1 MFGVT
6 EEGFKIK
13 DFQSISNDIQG
24 RYRVRLQDNNYVL
37 DFNTP
42 EGIHSEAIAYELKEV
57 WENLLGLNNQMNI
70 DTATGVYLDYFGTL
84 LRTPRRTGSYATGQV
99 KIIGN
104 QNLAIPS
111 QTVIKYAEKEYVILN
126 NVVLD
131 TLETTGDYSKIAF
144 IQAMALGNEY
154 NISTDVE
161 FEFDYQGI
169 KKITSDTDITGGE
182 NSEPDSIYRPR
193 LKKQQTTKKTAIHEA
208 LYNGFMS
215 LENVKDCIILD
226 PETNPSTDP
235 GTIKIFID
243 GTPND
248 NIFETILDLKADGI
262 LTLKDDNAQSMEKE
276 LKRDS
281 FKRKII
287 YNLIKYNGF
296 RIKVEVKKVKNEDEK
311 DNRWTPLIK
320 QEVLKYINN
329 LKSGEGIS
337 YVKVYSE
344 ILGIDDLRE
353 ISLKMGTESSNVAEY
368 NFDKVFPIPIGQKFQ
383 INEDN
388 IEVLYV

>member
-13 DFQSISNDIQG
+13 DFQSIANDIQD
-24 RYRVRLQDNNYVL
+24 RYRVRLQDNSYIL

-42 EGIHSEAIAYELKEV
+42 EGIHSEAISYELKEV
-57 WENLLGLNNQMNI
+57 WEDLLLLSNQMNI
-70 DTATGVYLDYFGTL
+70 NTATGVYLDYFGTL
-84 LRTPRRTGSYATGQV
+84 LRTPRKPGQFATGQV

-144 IQAMALGNEY
+144 IQALGLGEEY
-154 NISTDVE
+154 NILTDVE
-161 FEFDYQGI
+161 FEFEYQGI
-169 KKITSDTDITGGE
+169 KKITNDTNIEGGE

-208 LYNGFMS
+208 LYNGLMS

-235 GTIKIFID
+235 GTIKVFID

-248 NIFETILDLKADGI
+248 NIFEIILDLKADGI
-262 LTLKDDNAQSMEKE
+262 LTLKDSNAQSMEKE

-296 RIKVEVKKVKNEDEK
+296 RIKVEVKKIKNEDEK

-320 QEVLKYINN
+320 QEILKYINN

-368 NFDKVFPIPIGQKFQ
+368 NFDKVFSIPIGQKFQ

>member
-1 MFGVT
+1 M
-6 EEGFKIK
+6 
-13 DFQSISNDIQG
+13 
-24 RYRVRLQDNNYVL
+24 QDNSYIL

-42 EGIHSEAIAYELKEV
+42 EGIHSEAISYELKEV
-57 WENLLGLNNQMNI
+57 WEDLLLLSNQMNI
-70 DTATGVYLDYFGTL
+70 NTATGVYLDYFGTL
-84 LRTPRRTGSYATGQV
+84 LRTPRKPGQFATGQV

-126 NVVLD
+126 NVILD
-131 TLETTGDYSKIAF
+131 TLETTGDYSKMAF
-144 IQAMALGNEY
+144 IQAINLGSEY

-169 KKITSDTDITGGE
+169 KKITNDTDITGGE

-208 LYNGFMS
+208 LYNGLMA

-235 GTIKIFID
+235 GTIKVFID

-262 LTLKDDNAQSMEKE
+262 LTLKDSNAQSMEKE

-311 DNRWTPLIK
+311 DNRWSPLIK
-320 QEVLKYINN
+320 QEILKYINN

-344 ILGIDDLRE
+344 VLGIDDLRE
-353 ISLKMGTESSNVAEY
+353 ISLKMGTENSNISEY

>member
-248 NIFETILDLKADGI
+248 NIFETILNLKADGI

-276 LKRDS
+276 LKMDS

>member
-13 DFQSISNDIQG
+13 DFQSIVNDIRD
-24 RYRVRLQDNNYVL
+24 RYRVRLQDNSYIL

-42 EGIHSEAIAYELKEV
+42 EGIHSEAISYELKEV
-57 WENLLGLNNQMNI
+57 WEDLLLLSNQMNI
-70 DTATGVYLDYFGTL
+70 NTATGVYLDYFGTL
-84 LRTPRRTGSYATGQV
+84 LRTPRKPGQFATGQV

-126 NVVLD
+126 NVILD
-131 TLETTGDYSKIAF
+131 TLETTGDYSKMAF
-144 IQAMALGNEY
+144 IQAINLGSEY

-169 KKITSDTDITGGE
+169 KKITNDTDITGGE

-208 LYNGFMS
+208 LYNGLMA

-235 GTIKIFID
+235 GTIKVFID

-262 LTLKDDNAQSMEKE
+262 LTLKDSNAQSMEKE

-311 DNRWTPLIK
+311 DNRWSPLIK
-320 QEVLKYINN
+320 QEILKYINN

-344 ILGIDDLRE
+344 VLGIDDLRE
-353 ISLKMGTESSNVAEY
+353 ISLKMGTENSNISEY

>member
-144 IQAMALGNEY
+144 IQAMALGSEY

-161 FEFDYQGI
+161 FEFEYQGI
-169 KKITSDTDITGGE
+169 KKITNDTDITGGE

-193 LKKQQTTKKTAIHEA
+193 LKKQQATKKTAIHEA
-208 LYNGFMS
+208 LYNGLMA

-235 GTIKIFID
+235 GTIKVFID

-262 LTLKDDNAQSMEKE
+262 LTLKDNNAQSMEKE

-320 QEVLKYINN
+320 QEILKYINN

-353 ISLKMGTESSNVAEY
+353 ISLKMGTENSNVAEY

>member
-144 IQAMALGNEY
+144 IQAMALGSEY

-161 FEFDYQGI
+161 FEFEYQGI
-169 KKITSDTDITGGE
+169 KKITNDTDITGGE

-193 LKKQQTTKKTAIHEA
+193 LKKQQATKKTAIHEA
-208 LYNGFMS
+208 LYNGLMA

-235 GTIKIFID
+235 GTIKVFID

-262 LTLKDDNAQSMEKE
+262 LTLKDNNAQSMEKE

-344 ILGIDDLRE
+344 VLGIDDLRE

>member
-13 DFQSISNDIQG
+13 DFQSIANDIQD
-24 RYRVRLQDNNYVL
+24 RYRVRLQDNSYIL

-42 EGIHSEAIAYELKEV
+42 EGIHSEAISYELKEV
-57 WENLLGLNNQMNI
+57 WEELLLLSNQMNI
-70 DTATGVYLDYFGTL
+70 NTATGVYLDYFGTL
-84 LRTPRRTGSYATGQV
+84 LRTPRKPGQFATGQV

-144 IQAMALGNEY
+144 IRAINLGSEY

-262 LTLKDDNAQSMEKE
+262 LTLKDNNAQSMEKE

-320 QEVLKYINN
+320 QEILKYINN

>member
-84 LRTPRRTGSYATGQV
+84 LRTPRRTGRYATGQV

-144 IQAMALGNEY
+144 IQAINLGSEY

-208 LYNGFMS
+208 LYNGLMS

-235 GTIKIFID
+235 GTIKVFID

-248 NIFETILDLKADGI
+248 NIFEIILDLKADGI
-262 LTLKDDNAQSMEKE
+262 LTLKDSNAQSMEKE

-296 RIKVEVKKVKNEDEK
+296 RIKVEVKKIKNEDEK

-320 QEVLKYINN
+320 QEILKYINN

-368 NFDKVFPIPIGQKFQ
+368 NFDKVFSIPIGQKFQ

>member
-13 DFQSISNDIQG
+13 DFQSILNDIQG

-70 DTATGVYLDYFGTL
+70 DTANGVYLDYFGTL

-104 QNLAIPS
+104 LNLAIPS

-131 TLETTGDYSKIAF
+131 IPEITGEYSKTAF
-144 IQAMALGNEY
+144 IQAINIGSEY

-169 KKITSDTDITGGE
+169 KKITNDTDITGGE

-193 LKKQQTTKKTAIHEA
+193 LKKQQITKKTAIHEA
-208 LYNGFMS
+208 LHNGLMA

-226 PETNPSTDP
+226 PETNPSTEP
-235 GTIKIFID
+235 GTIKVFID

-262 LTLKDDNAQSMEKE
+262 LTLKDSNAQSMEKE

-320 QEVLKYINN
+320 QEILKYINN

-344 ILGIDDLRE
+344 VLGIDDLRE
-353 ISLKMGTESSNVAEY
+353 ISLKMGTENSNVAEY

>member
-144 IQAMALGNEY
+144 IQAMAIGNEY

-320 QEVLKYINN
+320 QEILKYINN

-353 ISLKMGTESSNVAEY
+353 ISLKMGPESSNVAEY

>member
-70 DTATGVYLDYFGTL
+70 DTATGVYLDFFGTL

-131 TLETTGDYSKIAF
+131 TLETTGDYSKVAF
-144 IQAMALGNEY
+144 IQAINLGNEY

-169 KKITSDTDITGGE
+169 KKITNDTDITGGE

-208 LYNGFMS
+208 LYNGLMS

-243 GTPND
+243 GTPNE
-248 NIFETILDLKADGI
+248 NIFNTILDLKADGV
-262 LTLKDDNAQSMEKE
+262 LTLKDSNAQSMEKE

-320 QEVLKYINN
+320 QEILKYINN

-353 ISLKMGTESSNVAEY
+353 ISLKMGTENSNVAEY

>member
-248 NIFETILDLKADGI
+248 NIFETILNLKADGI

>member
-154 NISTDVE
+154 NISADVE

-169 KKITSDTDITGGE
+169 KKITSDADIIGGE

-208 LYNGFMS
+208 LYNGLMS

-262 LTLKDDNAQSMEKE
+262 LTLKDSNAQSMEKE

-320 QEVLKYINN
+320 QEILKYINN

>member
-144 IQAMALGNEY
+144 IQAINLGSEY
-154 NISTDVE
+154 NILTDVE

-320 QEVLKYINN
+320 QEILKYINN

>member
-70 DTATGVYLDYFGTL
+70 DTATGIYLDYFGTL

-131 TLETTGDYSKIAF
+131 IPEITGEYSKMAF
-144 IQAMALGNEY
+144 IQAINLGNEY

-169 KKITSDTDITGGE
+169 KKITNDTDITGGE

-208 LYNGFMS
+208 LYNGLMS

-243 GTPND
+243 GTPNE
-248 NIFETILDLKADGI
+248 NIFNTILDLKADGI
-262 LTLKDDNAQSMEKE
+262 LTLKDSNAQSMEKE

-311 DNRWTPLIK
+311 DNRWTTLIK
-320 QEVLKYINN
+320 QEILKYINN

-353 ISLKMGTESSNVAEY
+353 ISLKMGTENSNVAEY

>member
-144 IQAMALGNEY
+144 IQAMALGSEY

-161 FEFDYQGI
+161 FEFEYQGI
-169 KKITSDTDITGGE
+169 KKITNDTDITGGE

-193 LKKQQTTKKTAIHEA
+193 LKKQQATKKTAIHEA
-208 LYNGFMS
+208 LYNGLMA

-235 GTIKIFID
+235 GTIKVFID

-262 LTLKDDNAQSMEKE
+262 LTLKDNNAQSMEKE

-320 QEVLKYINN
+320 QEILKYINN

>member
-320 QEVLKYINN
+320 QEILKYINN

>member
-126 NVVLD
+126 NIVLD
-131 TLETTGDYSKIAF
+131 IPEITGEYSKTAF
-144 IQAMALGNEY
+144 IQAINLGSEY

-169 KKITSDTDITGGE
+169 KKITNDTDITGGE

-208 LYNGFMS
+208 LYNGLMA

-235 GTIKIFID
+235 GTIKVFID
-243 GTPND
+243 GTPNE
-248 NIFETILDLKADGI
+248 NIFNTILDLKADGI
-262 LTLKDDNAQSMEKE
+262 LTLKDSNAQSMEKE

-320 QEVLKYINN
+320 QEILKYINN

-344 ILGIDDLRE
+344 VLGIDDLRE
-353 ISLKMGTESSNVAEY
+353 ISLKMGTENSNVAEY

>member
-1 MFGVT
+1 MFGVN
-6 EEGFKIK
+6 ENGFILK
-13 DFQSISNDIQG
+13 DFESITKDIQG
-24 RYRVRLQDNNYVL
+24 RYRVRLQDNDYIL

-42 EGIHSEAIAYELKEV
+42 EGIHSEAISYELKEI
-57 WENLLGLNNQMNI
+57 WENLLNLNNQMNI
-70 DTATGVYLDYFGTL
+70 DTASGIYLDYFGTL
-84 LRTPRRTGSYATGQV
+84 LRTPRKSGNYATGQV
-99 KIIGN
+99 KIIGK
-104 QNLAIPS
+104 QNLVIPS
-111 QTVIKYAEKEYVILN
+111 QTVIKYASKEYIMLNDTILDEPEN
-126 NVVLD
+126 GKYKK
-131 TLETTGDYSKIAF
+131 TAF
-144 IQAMALGNEY
+144 IQSLNLGEEY
-154 NISTDVE
+154 NIKGDVE

-169 KKITSDTDITGGE
+169 KKITNDTDITGGE

-193 LKKQQTTKKTAIHEA
+193 LKKQQITKKTAIHEA
-208 LYNGFMS
+208 LYNGLMA

-235 GTIKIFID
+235 GTIKVFID
-243 GTPND
+243 GTPNE
-248 NIFETILDLKADGI
+248 NIFNTILDLKADGI
-262 LTLKDDNAQSMEKE
+262 LTLKDSNAQSMEKE

-320 QEVLKYINN
+320 QEVLNYINN
-329 LKSGEGIS
+329 LKSGEEIS

-383 INEDN
+383 INEEN

>member
-111 QTVIKYAEKEYVILN
+111 QTIIKYAEKEYVILN

-131 TLETTGDYSKIAF
+131 IPEITGEYSKTAF
-144 IQAMALGNEY
+144 IQAINLGSEY

-169 KKITSDTDITGGE
+169 KKITNDTDITGGE

-193 LKKQQTTKKTAIHEA
+193 LKKQQITKKTAIHEA
-208 LYNGFMS
+208 LYNGLMA

-235 GTIKIFID
+235 GTIKVFID
-243 GTPND
+243 GTPNE
-248 NIFETILDLKADGI
+248 NIFNTILDLKADGV
-262 LTLKDDNAQSMEKE
+262 LTLKDSNAQSMEKE
-276 LKRDS
+276 IKRDS

-320 QEVLKYINN
+320 QEILKYINN

-353 ISLKMGTESSNVAEY
+353 ISLKMGTENSNVAEY

>member
-144 IQAMALGNEY
+144 IQAMALGSEY

-161 FEFDYQGI
+161 FEFEYQGI
-169 KKITSDTDITGGE
+169 KKITNDTDITGGE

-193 LKKQQTTKKTAIHEA
+193 LKKQQATKKTAIHEA
-208 LYNGFMS
+208 LYNGLMA

-226 PETNPSTDP
+226 PETNPSTNP
-235 GTIKIFID
+235 GTIKVFID

-262 LTLKDDNAQSMEKE
+262 LTLKDNNAQSMEKE

-320 QEVLKYINN
+320 QEILKYINN

-383 INEDN
+383 INENN

>member
-42 EGIHSEAIAYELKEV
+42 EGIHSEAISYELKEV
-57 WENLLGLNNQMNI
+57 WEDLLLLSNQMNI
-70 DTATGVYLDYFGTL
+70 NTATGVYLDYFGTL
-84 LRTPRRTGSYATGQV
+84 LRTPRKPGQFATGQV

-126 NVVLD
+126 NVILD
-131 TLETTGDYSKIAF
+131 TLETTGDYSKTAF
-144 IQAMALGNEY
+144 IQAINIGSEY

-161 FEFDYQGI
+161 FEFEYQGI
-169 KKITSDTDITGGE
+169 KKITNDTNIEGGE
-182 NSEPDSIYRPR
+182 NSESDSIYRAR

-208 LYNGFMS
+208 LHNGLMA
-215 LENVKDCIILD
+215 LENVEDCIILD
-226 PETNPSTDP
+226 PETNPSTEP
-235 GTIKIFID
+235 GTIKVFID

-262 LTLKDDNAQSMEKE
+262 LTLKDSNAQSMEKE

-320 QEVLKYINN
+320 QEILKYINN

-344 ILGIDDLRE
+344 VLGIDDLRE
-353 ISLKMGTESSNVAEY
+353 ISLKMGTENSNVAEY

>member
-70 DTATGVYLDYFGTL
+70 DTATGIYLDYFGTL
-84 LRTPRRTGSYATGQV
+84 LRTPRRKGSYATGQV

-111 QTVIKYAEKEYVILN
+111 QTLIKYAEKEYVILN
-126 NVVLD
+126 NLVLD
-131 TLETTGDYSKIAF
+131 TQETTWDYSKTAF
-144 IQAMALGNEY
+144 IQAINLGSEY

-169 KKITSDTDITGGE
+169 KKITNDTDITGGE

-208 LYNGFMS
+208 LYNGLMA

-235 GTIKIFID
+235 GTIKVFID
-243 GTPND
+243 GTPNE
-248 NIFETILDLKADGI
+248 NIFNTILDLKADGI
-262 LTLKDDNAQSMEKE
+262 LTLKDSNAQSMEKE

-320 QEVLKYINN
+320 QEILKYINN
-329 LKSGEGIS
+329 LKSGESVS

-344 ILGIDDLRE
+344 VLGIDDLRE
-353 ISLKMGTESSNVAEY
+353 IGLKMGTDSSNVAEY

-383 INEDN
+383 INEEN

>member
-6 EEGFKIK
+6 KEGFKIK

-111 QTVIKYAEKEYVILN
+111 QTLIKYAEKEYVILN

-131 TLETTGDYSKIAF
+131 TQETTGDYSKTAF
-144 IQAMALGNEY
+144 IQAINLGSEY

-169 KKITSDTDITGGE
+169 KKITNDTDITGGE

-208 LYNGFMS
+208 LYNGLMA

-235 GTIKIFID
+235 GTIKVFID

-262 LTLKDDNAQSMEKE
+262 LTLKDSNAQSMEKE

-320 QEVLKYINN
+320 QEILKYINN
-329 LKSGEGIS
+329 LKSGESIS

-344 ILGIDDLRE
+344 VLGIDDLRE
-353 ISLKMGTESSNVAEY
+353 IGLKMGTDSSNVAEY

>member
-70 DTATGVYLDYFGTL
+70 DTATGIYLDYFGTL
-84 LRTPRRTGSYATGQV
+84 LRTPRRKGSYATGQV

-111 QTVIKYAEKEYVILN
+111 QTLIKYAEKEYVILN

-131 TLETTGDYSKIAF
+131 TQETTWDYSKTAF
-144 IQAMALGNEY
+144 IQAINLGSEY

-169 KKITSDTDITGGE
+169 KKITNDTDITGGE

-208 LYNGFMS
+208 LYNGLMA

-235 GTIKIFID
+235 GTIKVFID
-243 GTPND
+243 GTPNE
-248 NIFETILDLKADGI
+248 NIFNTILDLKADGI
-262 LTLKDDNAQSMEKE
+262 LTLKDSNAQSMEKE

-320 QEVLKYINN
+320 QEILKYINN
-329 LKSGEGIS
+329 LKSGESVS

-344 ILGIDDLRE
+344 VLGIDDLRE
-353 ISLKMGTESSNVAEY
+353 IGLKMGTDSSNVAEY

-383 INEDN
+383 INEEN

>member
-13 DFQSISNDIQG
+13 DFQSISNDIQD
-24 RYRVRLQDNNYVL
+24 RYRVRLQDNSYIL

-42 EGIHSEAIAYELKEV
+42 EGIHSEAISYELKEV

-154 NISTDVE
+154 NISADVE

-169 KKITSDTDITGGE
+169 KKITSDADITGGE

-208 LYNGFMS
+208 LYNGLMS

-262 LTLKDDNAQSMEKE
+262 LTLKDSNAQSMEKE

-311 DNRWTPLIK
+311 DNRWTSLIK
-320 QEVLKYINN
+320 QEILKYINN

>member
-131 TLETTGDYSKIAF
+131 TLETTGDYSKMAF
-144 IQAMALGNEY
+144 IQAINLGSEY

-161 FEFDYQGI
+161 FEF
-169 KKITSDTDITGGE
+169 
-182 NSEPDSIYRPR
+182 
-193 LKKQQTTKKTAIHEA
+193 
-208 LYNGFMS
+208 
-215 LENVKDCIILD
+215 
-226 PETNPSTDP
+226 
-235 GTIKIFID
+235 
-243 GTPND
+243 
-248 NIFETILDLKADGI
+248 
-262 LTLKDDNAQSMEKE
+262 
-276 LKRDS
+276 
-281 FKRKII
+281 
-287 YNLIKYNGF
+287 
-296 RIKVEVKKVKNEDEK
+296 
-311 DNRWTPLIK
+311 
-320 QEVLKYINN
+320 
-329 LKSGEGIS
+329 
-337 YVKVYSE
+337 
-344 ILGIDDLRE
+344 
-353 ISLKMGTESSNVAEY
+353 EY
-368 NFDKVFPIPIGQKFQ
+368 
-383 INEDN
+383 
-388 IEVLYV
+388 

>member
-70 DTATGVYLDYFGTL
+70 DTATGVYLDFFGTL

-131 TLETTGDYSKIAF
+131 IPEITGEYSKMAF
-144 IQAMALGNEY
+144 IQAINLGSEY
-154 NISTDVE
+154 NISIDVE

-169 KKITSDTDITGGE
+169 KKITNDTDITGGE

-193 LKKQQTTKKTAIHEA
+193 LKKQQITKKTAIHEA
-208 LYNGFMS
+208 LYNGLMA

-248 NIFETILDLKADGI
+248 NIFEIILDLKADGI
-262 LTLKDDNAQSMEKE
+262 LTLKDSNAQSMEKE

-296 RIKVEVKKVKNEDEK
+296 KIKVEVKKVKNEDEK

-320 QEVLKYINN
+320 QEVLNYINN

-353 ISLKMGTESSNVAEY
+353 ISLKMGTESSNVTEY

-383 INEDN
+383 INKEN

>member
-131 TLETTGDYSKIAF
+131 ILEITGEYSKMAF
-144 IQAMALGNEY
+144 IQAINLGNEY

-169 KKITSDTDITGGE
+169 KKITNDTDITGGE
-182 NSEPDSIYRPR
+182 NNEQDSVYRAR

-208 LYNGFMS
+208 LYNGLMA

-226 PETNPSTDP
+226 PETHPSTDS
-235 GTIKIFID
+235 GTIKVFID
-243 GTPND
+243 GTPNE
-248 NIFETILDLKADGI
+248 NIFNTILDLKADGI
-262 LTLKDDNAQSMEKE
+262 LTLKDSNAQSMEKE

-320 QEVLKYINN
+320 QEILKYINN
-329 LKSGEGIS
+329 LKSGESIS

-344 ILGIDDLRE
+344 VLGIDDLRE
-353 ISLKMGTESSNVAEY
+353 IGLKMGTENSNVAEY

>member
-169 KKITSDTDITGGE
+169 KKITNDTDITGGE

-248 NIFETILDLKADGI
+248 NIFETILNLKADGI

>member
-126 NVVLD
+126 NIVLD
-131 TLETTGDYSKIAF
+131 IPEITGEYSKIAF
-144 IQAMALGNEY
+144 IQAINLGSEY

-320 QEVLKYINN
+320 QEILKYINN

-383 INEDN
+383 INEEN

>member
-144 IQAMALGNEY
+144 IQAMALGSEY

-161 FEFDYQGI
+161 FEFEYQGI
-169 KKITSDTDITGGE
+169 KKITNDTDITGGE

-193 LKKQQTTKKTAIHEA
+193 LKKQQATKKTAIHEA
-208 LYNGFMS
+208 LYNGLMA

-226 PETNPSTDP
+226 PETNPSTDS
-235 GTIKIFID
+235 GTIKVFID

-262 LTLKDDNAQSMEKE
+262 LTLKDNNAQSMEKE

-320 QEVLKYINN
+320 QEILKYINN

-344 ILGIDDLRE
+344 VLGIDDLRE

>member
-13 DFQSISNDIQG
+13 DFQSIANDIQD
-24 RYRVRLQDNNYVL
+24 RYRVRLQDNSYIL

-111 QTVIKYAEKEYVILN
+111 QTVIKYAEKEYIILN

-131 TLETTGDYSKIAF
+131 TLETTGDYSKMAF
-144 IQAMALGNEY
+144 IQAINLGSEY

-161 FEFDYQGI
+161 FEFEYQGI
-169 KKITSDTDITGGE
+169 KKITNDTNIEGGE
-182 NSEPDSIYRPR
+182 NSEQDSVYRAR
-193 LKKQQTTKKTAIHEA
+193 VKKQQTTKKTSIHEA
-208 LYNGFMS
+208 LYNGLMA

-243 GTPND
+243 GTPNE
-248 NIFETILDLKADGI
+248 NIFNTILDLKADGI
-262 LTLKDDNAQSMEKE
+262 LTLKDSNAQSMEKE

-311 DNRWTPLIK
+311 DNRWTPQIK
-320 QEVLKYINN
+320 QEILKYINN

-353 ISLKMGTESSNVAEY
+353 ISLKMGTENSNVTEY